1 MSNLFDRANYPTQ
14 EPDTIV
20 IGDRLVWRRDDIAD
34 TYPTSTFAL
43 TYEFHKD
50 SGGGGSHQFEI
61 TATEADST
69 YFIEVASSTTASY
82 TDGDYI
88 WNAYITR
95 SADSE
100 RIRIDTG
107 RSTVVL
113 NLANTNADL
122 RSHAK
127 KVLDAI
133 EAVMENR
140 ASMDQSSMSI
150 AGRSLSRTPLP
161 DLLELRDRYKAE
173 YLKEIKLA
181 RIRNKQGSGNTIK
194 VKFGDNTSAINPTDY
209 T

>member
-1 MSNLFDRANYPTQ
+1 MSNAFDRANYTTK
-14 EPDTIV
+14 EPSKLV
-20 IGDRLVWRRDDIAD
+20 LGDYWAWRRDDLAND
-34 TYPTSTFAL
+34 YPVGTFAL
-43 TYEFHKD
+43 TYEFHED
-50 SGGGGSHQFEI
+50 SGGGGNKKFTI

-69 YFIEVASSTTASY
+69 YYIEVGSSTTASY
-82 TDGDYI
+82 ETGDYI
-88 WNAYITR
+88 WEAYITR

-100 RIRIDTG
+100 RIMVDSG
-107 RSTVVL
+107 RTEITT

-133 EAVMENR
+133 ENVLEGR
-140 ASMDQSSMSI
+140 ATIDQASMSI
-150 AGRSLSRTPLP
+150 AGRSLSRTPIP
-161 DLLELRDRYKAE
+161 DLMELRDRYKAE

-194 VKFGDNTSAINPTDY
+194 VKFGSTSTINPTDY

>member
-127 KVLDAI
+127 KVLDNI
-133 EAVMENR
+133 EAVLENR
-140 ASMDQSSMSI
+140 ASIDQSSFSI
-150 AGRSLSRTPLP
+150 AGRSLSRMSI
-161 DLLELRDRYKAE
+161 DELLTFRDRYHAE
-173 YLKEIKLA
+173 YLEEIKKA
-181 RIRNKQGSGNTIK
+181 RIKNKQRSGNTIE
-194 VKFGDNTSAINPTDY
+194 VKF
-209 T
+209 

>member
-14 EPDTIV
+14 EPDIIV

-50 SGGGGSHQFEI
+50 SGGGGSNQFEI
-61 TATEADST
+61 TATEADDN
-69 YFIEVASSTTASY
+69 YFVEVASSTTASY

-95 SADSE
+95 SADSQ
-100 RIRIDTG
+100 RIRVDTG

-127 KVLDAI
+127 KVLDNI
-133 EAVMENR
+133 EAVLENR
-140 ASMDQSSMSI
+140 ASIDQSSFSI
-150 AGRSLSRTPLP
+150 AGRSLSRMSI
-161 DLLELRDRYKAE
+161 DELLTFRDRYHAE
-173 YLKEIKLA
+173 YLEEIKKA
-181 RIRNKQGSGNTIK
+181 RIKNKQRSGNTIE
-194 VKFGDNTSAINPTDY
+194 VKF
-209 T
+209 

>member
-1 MSNLFDRANYPTQ
+1 MTNRFDRTNYPTA
-14 EPDTIV
+14 EPAKLV
-20 IGDRLVWRRDDIAD
+20 AGDRFTWRRDDLAND
-34 TYPTSTFAL
+34 YPVGTFAL
-43 TYEFHKD
+43 TYEFHED
-50 SGGGGSHQFEI
+50 SGGGGNAKFSI

-69 YFIEVASSTTASY
+69 YYIEVGSSTTASY
-82 TDGDYI
+82 NTGDYI
-88 WNAYITR
+88 WEAYITR

-100 RIRIDTG
+100 RIMVDSG
-107 RSTVVL
+107 RTEITT

-133 EAVMENR
+133 ENVLEGR
-140 ASMDQSSMSI
+140 ATIDQASMSI
-150 AGRSLSRTPLP
+150 AGRSLSRTPIP
-161 DLLELRDRYKAE
+161 DLMELRDRYKTE

-194 VKFGDNTSAINPTDY
+194 VKFGSTSTINPTEY

>member
-20 IGDRLVWRRDDIAD
+20 IGDRLVWRRDNIAD

-69 YFIEVASSTTASY
+69 YFIEVASS
-82 TDGDYI
+82 
-88 WNAYITR
+88 ITR

-127 KVLDAI
+127 KVLDNI
-133 EAVMENR
+133 EAVLENR
-140 ASMDQSSMSI
+140 ASIDQSSFSI
-150 AGRSLSRTPLP
+150 AGRSLSRMSI
-161 DLLELRDRYKAE
+161 DELLTLRDRYHSE
-173 YLKEIKLA
+173 YLEEIKKA
-181 RIRNKQGSGNTIK
+181 RIKNKQRSGNTIE
-194 VKFGDNTSAINPTDY
+194 VKF
-209 T
+209 

>member
-69 YFIEVASSTTASY
+69 YFIEVGSSTTASY

-127 KVLDAI
+127 KVLDNI
-133 EAVMENR
+133 EAVLENR
-140 ASMDQSSMSI
+140 ASIDQSSFSI
-150 AGRSLSRTPLP
+150 AGRSLSRMSI
-161 DLLELRDRYKAE
+161 DELLTFRDRYHAE
-173 YLKEIKLA
+173 YLEEIKKA
-181 RIRNKQGSGNTIK
+181 RIKNKQRSGNTIE
-194 VKFGDNTSAINPTDY
+194 VKF
-209 T
+209 

>member
-95 SADSE
+95 TSDSE
-100 RIRIDTG
+100 RIRVDTG
-107 RSTVVL
+107 RATVAI

-127 KVLDAI
+127 KVLDNI
-133 EAVMENR
+133 EAVLENR
-140 ASMDQSSMSI
+140 ASIDQSSFSI
-150 AGRSLSRTPLP
+150 AGRSLSRMSI
-161 DLLELRDRYKAE
+161 DELLTFRDRYHAE
-173 YLKEIKLA
+173 YLEEVKKA
-181 RIRNKQGSGNTIK
+181 RIKNKQRSGNTIE
-194 VKFGDNTSAINPTDY
+194 VKF
-209 T
+209 

>member
-127 KVLDAI
+127 KVLDNI
-133 EAVMENR
+133 EAVLENR
-140 ASMDQSSMSI
+140 ASIDQSSFSI
-150 AGRSLSRTPLP
+150 AGRSLSRMSI
-161 DLLELRDRYKAE
+161 DELLTLRDRYHSE
-173 YLKEIKLA
+173 YLEEIKKA
-181 RIRNKQGSGNTIK
+181 RIKNKQRSGNTIE
-194 VKFGDNTSAINPTDY
+194 VKF
-209 T
+209 